1 MKFRSAAAALVTAA
15 VTGSLCLAA
24 PATAA
29 LETAAPSAPATA
41 GDVTAQGAEFLV
53 GQLTDGTHY
62 VSSYTDKSGTHKF
75 DDQGLTADGV
85 FALLAAGGNA
95 AAVNDIVGWLKTQV
109 NAYTDIDNTD
119 HFGPY
124 SGSLAKLALVAEATG
139 GDPHNFGADNTNKDL
154 LAALRSQV
162 CTSAKVDG
170 NACTAAG
177 DFYQAY
183 SAISQAL
190 GVLALQ
196 SSPVAADHLTT
207 SSPEVVRLHQL
218 QCSDGGF
225 SSTLITAKQ
234 ACKSDVDTTAYAV
247 QALAPISGTTAWLSA
262 AMTYLEKAQQ
272 PNGLFAN
279 PAAGTGANANSTG
292 LAAQALQALI
302 ATLPADDT
310 SSAAAKTARQR
321 AVDALLATNRVDGG
335 WPASLGG
342 TKADVRATTQALPA
356 VVATEAGPSTAP
368 ATAGGDTCS
377 TGTLVAVDFGKW
389 SGPLLRACYTG
400 PAVSGSEL
408 LDAEKF
414 TVTEVTRSPGVVC
427 RLGNRGFSTGTQYPT
442 DQSCVNTPPAT
453 AYWAYWIADAGS
465 DTWTYSDHGFHA
477 DAAEDLSKPG
487 QVQLWTFGATNVGGT
502 SGTPTI
508 TPSQVRAGTGAEKVV
523 DVSDSADASKQTSND
538 TPWGLIIGLIAAVV
552 VIGAAAATAWRRR
565 RMG

>member
-1 MKFRSAAAALVTAA
+1 MKFRSAVTALA
-15 VTGSLCLAA
+15 TAVVTGSLCLAG
-24 PATAA
+24 PA
-29 LETAAPSAPATA
+29 TAAPSAP
-41 GDVTAQGAEFLV
+41 VTASASDVAEQGADFLV
-53 GQLTDGTHY
+53 GQLTGGTHY
-62 VSSYTDKSGTHKF
+62 VGSYTGKSGTHKF

-85 FALLAAGGNA
+85 FALLAAGGHSD
-95 AAVNDIVGWLKTQV
+95 AVNDMVGWLKTEV
-109 NAYTDIDNTD
+109 NAYADIDNAD
-119 HFGPY
+119 NFGPY

-139 GDPHNFGADNTNKDL
+139 GDPHDFGTDNTDKDL
-154 LAALRSQV
+154 LAALRSHV

-170 NACTAAG
+170 NGCTAAG

-196 SSPVAADHLTT
+196 SSAVAADHLTT
-207 SSPEVVRLHQL
+207 SSPEVVRLHEL

-279 PAAGTGANANSTG
+279 PAAGAGANANSTG

-302 ATLPADDT
+302 DTLPTDNTA
-310 SSAAAKTARQR
+310 SSAAKTARQR
-321 AVDALLATNRVDGG
+321 AVDALLAMNRVGGG
-335 WPASLGG
+335 WPASVGG
-342 TKADVRATTQALPA
+342 SKADVRATTQALPA
-356 VVATEAGPSTAP
+356 VLITGAGSSKTPPTA
-368 ATAGGDTCS
+368 AGSTCS

-389 SGPLLRACYTG
+389 NGPLLRACHTG
-400 PAVSGSEL
+400 AAVSGSAL
-408 LDAEKF
+408 LDAGKF
-414 TVTEVTRSPGVVC
+414 TVTGVTREPGVVC
-427 RLGNRGFSTGTQYPT
+427 RLGNPQFSTGTQYPT
-442 DQSCVNTPPAT
+442 DQSCVNVPPAT

-465 DTWTYSDHGFHA
+465 DTWTYSDHGADA

-487 QVQLWTFGATNVGGT
+487 QIQLWTFGATNVGGT

-508 TPSQVRAGTGAEKVV
+508 TPSQVRAGAVAEKVI
-523 DVSDSADASKQTSND
+523 DVSASTDASKKTSDD

-552 VIGAAAATAWRRR
+552 VIGAAAGAVLRRR

>member
-1 MKFRSAAAALVTAA
+1 MKIRTTVAALAAAAL
-15 VTGSLCLAA
+15 TGALALAA

-29 LETAAPSAPATA
+29 TPSPAT
-41 GDVTAQGAEFLV
+41 VTTQGATFLV
-53 GQLTDGTHY
+53 DQLVDGTHY

-85 FALLAAGGNA
+85 FALLAAGGHADTINKMS
-95 AAVNDIVGWLKTQV
+95 GWLKTQV
-109 NAYTDIDNTD
+109 DAYTDIDNTD
-119 HFGPY
+119 HYGPY

-139 GDPHNFGADNTNKDL
+139 GDPHNFGADNTDKDL
-154 LAALRSQV
+154 LAALRSHV

-170 NACTAAG
+170 NGCTAPG

-190 GVLALQ
+190 GVLVLQ
-196 SSPVAADHLTT
+196 SSPVAADHLTP

-247 QALAPISGTTAWLSA
+247 QALAPVNGTSTWLGA

-272 PNGLFAN
+272 SNGLFAN
-279 PAAGTGANANSTG
+279 PGAGARANANSTG

-302 ATLPADDT
+302 TTLPADNPA
-310 SSAAAKTARQR
+310 SSAAKTARQR
-321 AVDALLATNRVDGG
+321 AVDALLAAKRVDGG

-342 TKADVRATTQALPA
+342 AEADVRATTQALPA
-356 VVATEAGPSTAP
+356 VAATGAGSSTASG
-368 ATAGGDTCS
+368 TAAASDCS

-389 SGPLLRACYTG
+389 AGPLLRGCYTG
-400 PAVSGSEL
+400 RPVSGSGL
-408 LDAEKF
+408 LDAENF
-414 TVTEVTRSPGVVC
+414 TVTSVTRSPGVVC
-427 RLGNRGFSTGTQYPT
+427 RLGNPEFSNGARYPT
-442 DQSCVNTPPAT
+442 DQSCVNVPPST

-465 DTWTYSDHGFHA
+465 NTWTYSDHGVNT

-487 QVQLWTFGATNVGGT
+487 QIQLWTFGSTNASGT

-508 TPSQVRAGTGAEKVV
+508 TPSQVRAGAAAEKVV
-523 DVSDSADASKQTSND
+523 DVSASTDVPTHASDD
-538 TPWGLIIGLIAAVV
+538 TPWGLIIGLIVAVV
-552 VIGAAAATAWRRR
+552 VIGAAAGAAWRRR